1 MESRRTRG
9 GSFFTTRGRA
19 SVTMLRADKSL
30 SHSRVG
36 SRNLTDCDFMEG
48 RHVFRQECHLP
59 DHYARCGMFPACMAR
74 ARRPP
79 SSNRSGS
86 PIADRYFASLDDDRN
101 ISFAFAR
108 LEHLR
113 HSVAVIAYVDVLDR
127 DIFLGVILTGRLGVR
142 SASFS
147 VDQYF
152 LCHGG
157 DVIRC
162 APFNEM

>member
-1 MESRRTRG
+1 
-9 GSFFTTRGRA
+9 
-19 SVTMLRADKSL
+19 
-30 SHSRVG
+30 
-36 SRNLTDCDFMEG
+36 
-48 RHVFRQECHLP
+48 
-59 DHYARCGMFPACMAR
+59 
-74 ARRPP
+74 
-79 SSNRSGS
+79 
-86 PIADRYFASLDDDRN
+86 
-101 ISFAFAR
+101 
-108 LEHLR
+108 
-113 HSVAVIAYVDVLDR
+113 LDR